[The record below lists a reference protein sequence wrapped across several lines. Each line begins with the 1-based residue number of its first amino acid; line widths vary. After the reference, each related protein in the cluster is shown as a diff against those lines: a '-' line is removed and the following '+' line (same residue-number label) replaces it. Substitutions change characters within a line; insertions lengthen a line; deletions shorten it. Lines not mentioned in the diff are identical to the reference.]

1 MVMNGDVLTDLDL
14 GSFFDEHIKNKR
26 LFSIASHRRTIMSEY
41 GVLDIN
47 EEQNLIGFRE
57 KPGIDF
63 LVSMGIYMVNRDVL
77 DYIPEDKPYGFDN
90 LMLHL
95 IQEGKKVWVKEFNGY
110 WLDIGRPDD
119 YSVAND
125 DFEKISKV
133 FLDE

>member
-1 MVMNGDVLTDLDL
+1 
-14 GSFFDEHIKNKR
+14 
-26 LFSIASHRRTIMSEY
+26 
-41 GVLDIN
+41 
-47 EEQNLIGFRE
+47 
-57 KPGIDF
+57 
-63 LVSMGIYMVNRDVL
+63 MVNRDVL
-77 DYIPEDKPYGFDN
+77 DYIPEDRPYGFDN
-90 LMLHL
+90 LMLRL